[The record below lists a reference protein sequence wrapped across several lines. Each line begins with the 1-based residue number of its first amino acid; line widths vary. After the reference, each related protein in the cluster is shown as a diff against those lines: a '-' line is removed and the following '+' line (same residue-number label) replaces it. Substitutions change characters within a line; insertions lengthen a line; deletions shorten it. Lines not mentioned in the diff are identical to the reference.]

1 MLFRSALRT
10 DELIAAEN
18 LIGMIVEIDP
28 ENQDVLNLKQEIGAR
43 KEDLRLKEEQRRLKE
58 ERRSSLVEQLIPG
71 KGFFIQKEWYKAILK
86 LNEFLLIKD
95 NDEDLITEASEM
107 LAQANKEMSLE
118 VDPLLLAARS
128 AKSKEDLK
136 EAYENYVKIIKINPG
151 QDEAVTEIKELKE
164 VLNEKARKIFR
175 EAMYKESINLYI
187 KAREKFQEVL
197 LVAPS
202 DSEYYQRAE
211 ARLKKLYVD

>member
-1 MLFRSALRT
+1 
-10 DELIAAEN
+10 
-18 LIGMIVEIDP
+18 
-28 ENQDVLNLKQEIGAR
+28 LKQEIEAR
-43 KEDLRLKEEQRRLKE
+43 REDLRLKEEQLKLKAD
-58 ERRSSLVEQLIPG
+58 RRSRLMEQLIPG
-71 KGFFIQKEWYKAILK
+71 KSYYIQKEWYKAILK

-107 LAQANKEMSLE
+107 LAQSNKEMGLE
-118 VDPLLLAARS
+118 IDPLLLAARS

-136 EAYENYVKIIKINPG
+136 DAYENYSKVLKINPG
-151 QDEAVTEIKELKE
+151 QDEAVTETKDLKE
-164 VLNEKARKIFR
+164 ILNEKARKVFR

-197 LVAPS
+197 LIAPS